1 MTAARR
7 GKVRHLQATETVARN
22 RESIGSIIGMESI
35 IMDRHLSTALST
47 TIMAL
52 D

>member
-22 RESIGSIIGMESI
+22 RENIGMEI
-35 IMDRHLSTALST
+35 IIVGRHLSTALST